1 MEVVLIQVSFLTIS
15 FRQKNKNEL
24 MEYHGI
30 FIPFINRV
38 YSKCE
43 STIFPF
49 FGSLGLLALYLQ
61 TFVKTKI
68 FSDNSNL
75 TNLVDFPRL
84 HENGKWI
91 KYVYDRFYTLFK
103 KWSCCSTLL
112 W

>member
-1 MEVVLIQVSFLTIS
+1 MEVVLIQVSFLTVS

-43 STIFPF
+43 STIFSF
-49 FGSLGLLALYLQ
+49 SGSWGLLALYLQ